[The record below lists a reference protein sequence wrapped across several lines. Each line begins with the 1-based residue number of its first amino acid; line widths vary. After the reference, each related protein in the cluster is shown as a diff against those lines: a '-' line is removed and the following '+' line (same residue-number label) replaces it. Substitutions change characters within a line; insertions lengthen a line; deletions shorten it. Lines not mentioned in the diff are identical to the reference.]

1 MTTEATPYRR
11 VVGPPITPATNRKA
25 TTAVSF
31 PVVSVGSRRTKHD
44 KVVTEEPMEI
54 RLAGPDSDAQQVA
67 VTMRT
72 PGHDF
77 ELAVGFLCTEG
88 LLPLNGEVRAVR
100 YCELPE
106 DGIQQFNVV
115 SVRISTEVGDAATRR
130 ALLTSSSCGICGTAS
145 LDQISL
151 VVPDRT
157 STEDSSLSAEVLIDL
172 PQRLRKAQ
180 AVFDRT
186 GGLHA
191 AALFR
196 PDGSLIV
203 LREDV
208 GRHNAVDKVIGHMA
222 LQNKRVLGQTVL
234 FVSGRTSFE
243 IIQKAAMAQIS
254 IIAAVSAPSSLAID
268 AADRFG
274 ITLAGF
280 VRDGH
285 ANVYTHAQRIL
296 DNSI

>member
-1 MTTEATPYRR
+1 MTIEATPYRR
-11 VVGPPITPATNRKA
+11 AVGPPITPPTNRKA
-25 TTAVSF
+25 TTPASF

-54 RLAGPDSDAQQVA
+54 RLAGPDDDAQQVA

-88 LLPLNGEVRAVR
+88 LLPLDGEVRAVR

-106 DGIQQFNVV
+106 DRIQQFNVV
-115 SVRISTEVGDAATRR
+115 SVRISTVVGDGATRR

-145 LDQISL
+145 LDQIAL
-151 VVPDRT
+151 VVPEPASPT
-157 STEDSSLSAEVLIDL
+157 NAAISVQTLVDL
-172 PQRLRKAQ
+172 PVRLRKAQ

-196 PDGSLIV
+196 TDGSLIV

-222 LQNKRVLGQTVL
+222 LQHQRTLRETVL

-243 IIQKAAMAQIS
+243 IIQKAAMAQIP
-254 IIAAVSAPSSLAID
+254 IIAAVSAPSSLAIE

-280 VRDGH
+280 VRDGS
-285 ANVYTHAQRIL
+285 ANVYAHAHRIL
-296 DNSI
+296 DSAE